1 MVENILHVYR
11 SYLLYDR
18 LMPFHFRAE
27 TLMSDPITLLQLAG
41 ADLEPPKLGD
51 ACLVVIDMQNE
62 YLAGPVALPEARA
75 AITHAQSL
83 VSRTRSAG
91 SPVFH
96 VAHKGRAGSL
106 FDRDAERGQIVGE
119 LTPLADEAV
128 IEKALP
134 NAFAG
139 TGLADLISKTGRKDV
154 IIVGF
159 MTHMCVSSTAR
170 AALDLGL
177 RVTIDAQACA
187 TRDLPD
193 GRGGRID
200 AATLNDVA
208 LVELSDRF
216 AVIARG
222 HDWA

>member
-1 MVENILHVYR
+1 ME
-11 SYLLYDR
+11 
-18 LMPFHFRAE
+18 A
-27 TLMSDPITLLQLAG
+27 LMSDPKTLLLLAG
-41 ADLEPPKLGD
+41 AELEPT
-51 ACLVVIDMQNE
+51 E
-62 YLAGPVALPEARA
+62 LA
-75 AITHAQSL
+75 
-83 VSRTRSAG
+83 
-91 SPVFH
+91 
-96 VAHKGRAGSL
+96 
-106 FDRDAERGQIVGE
+106 
-119 LTPLADEAV
+119 
-128 IEKALP
+128 
-134 NAFAG
+134 N
-139 TGLADLISKTGRKDV
+139 LISDTGRKDV

-177 RVTIDAQACA
+177 RVTIDAAACA

-200 AATLNDVA
+200 AATLNDME

>member
-1 MVENILHVYR
+1 
-11 SYLLYDR
+11 
-18 LMPFHFRAE
+18 
-27 TLMSDPITLLQLAG
+27 MSEPKTLLQLAG
-41 ADLEPPKLGD
+41 ADLDPPKLGD
-51 ACLVVIDMQNE
+51 ACLVIIDMQNE
-62 YLAGPVALPEARA
+62 YLDGPVALPDAIA
-75 AITHAQSL
+75 AITQAQSL
-83 VSRTRSAG
+83 VSRARSAG

-96 VAHKGRAGSL
+96 IAHKGRAGSL
-106 FDRDAERGQIVGE
+106 FDRDAERGRIVDE
-119 LTPLADEAV
+119 LTPLSHEAV

-139 TGLADLISKTGRKDV
+139 TELAGMISATGHKDV

-193 GRGGRID
+193 GRGGRIA
-200 AATLNDVA
+200 AATLNEVA